1 MRICP
6 DCGSQVPDL
15 YKFCL
20 NCGTKVIA
28 LQVQAQAA
36 EQTFKQGRYTV
47 VRLLGQGGF
56 GKTFL
61 VVDGL
66 SKEKRVIKQFL
77 PDLSLDPAG
86 RAKALEL
93 FKREA
98 EVMMHLSY
106 PRIPKVFDFFDEG
119 GTACL
124 VQQFIEG
131 KTLGK
136 ILDVDGRTGLS
147 RNKLSES
154 EVLDILEQLL
164 KTLQYLQ
171 SQRPPK
177 YHRDVKPGNIIVDS
191 QNRAYLVDFGAVKE
205 KVASGMSAVKGSTV
219 IYTEGYAPGEQLRG
233 SVNLSID
240 LYALGATMIQ
250 ALAGVHP
257 FNLYDA
263 YKDCY
268 IWRDK
273 ATANTNLADFLD
285 RMTSP
290 LASRFEDASQALQAL
305 NDLKAQISGEI
316 PTPGKQQVMCP
327 NGHANDP
334 HLIYCTKCYAVL
346 APRLETCLKCLS
358 SIPVNAAFCPECGA
372 RQAPQ

>member
-1 MRICP
+1 MDELI
-6 DCGSQVPDL
+6 
-15 YKFCL
+15 
-20 NCGTKVIA
+20 
-28 LQVQAQAA
+28 
-36 EQTFKQGRYTV
+36 
-47 VRLLGQGGF
+47 
-56 GKTFL
+56 
-61 VVDGL
+61 
-66 SKEKRVIKQFL
+66 KEKRVIKQFL
-77 PDLSLDPAG
+77 PDLSLDAAG

-98 EVMMHLSY
+98 EVMMRLSY

-131 KTLGK
+131 RTLGK
-136 ILDVDGRTGLS
+136 IMDVDESTGLS
-147 RNKLSES
+147 KNKLSES

-177 YHRDVKPGNIIVDS
+177 YHRDVKPGNIIIDS

-233 SVNLSID
+233 SINLSID

-250 ALAGVHP
+250 ALTGVHP

-273 ATANTNLADFLD
+273 AMVNSNLADFLD
-285 RMTSP
+285 KMTSP
-290 LASRFEDASQALQAL
+290 LASRFEDAAQALRAL
-305 NDLKAQISGEI
+305 HDLKAQIAGQVT
-316 PTPGKQQVMCP
+316 TPGEQQVMCP
-327 NGHANDP
+327 HGHANDP
-334 HLIYCTKCYAVL
+334 HLIYCIKCYAVL
-346 APRLETCLKCLS
+346 DSRRETCLRCLS
-358 SIPVNAAFCPECGA
+358 SIPSNAAFCPECGA
-372 RQAPQ
+372 RQVPQ

>member
-15 YKFCL
+15 YRFCL
-20 NCGTKVIA
+20 NCGAKVTA
-28 LQVQAQAA
+28 LQVQTPAA
-36 EQTFKQGRYTV
+36 EQTFKRGRYTL

-61 VVDGL
+61 VMDEL
-66 SKEKRVIKQFL
+66 IKEKRVIKQFL
-77 PDLSLDPAG
+77 PDLSLEPAG

-131 KTLGK
+131 RTLGK
-136 ILDVDGRTGLS
+136 IMDVDEGTGLS
-147 RNKLSES
+147 KNKLSES

-177 YHRDVKPGNIIVDS
+177 YHRDVKPGNIIIDS

-205 KVASGMSAVKGSTV
+205 RVASGMSAEKGSTV

-257 FNLYDA
+257 SNLYDA

-273 ATANTNLADFLD
+273 ATVNSNLADFLD
-285 RMTSP
+285 KMTSP

-305 NDLKAQISGEI
+305 HDLKAQVSGQVT
-316 PTPGKQQVMCP
+316 TPGKQQVVCP
-327 NGHANDP
+327 HGHANDP

-346 APRLETCLKCLS
+346 NPRLETCLKCLS
-358 SIPVNAAFCPECGA
+358 SIPINAAFCPECGA
-372 RQAPQ
+372 RQVP